1 MYKRTYGRVSF
12 AEVKQAWTEFS
23 SMLTNPTDVLVQV
36 FSHRTTEDYQT
47 YKYMVDLLN
56 QSHPP
61 HRQISYMHE
70 VD

>member
-1 MYKRTYGRVSF
+1 MYKRTYGCPSF
-12 AEVKQAWTEFS
+12 AEVKRLWTEFS

-36 FSHRTTEDYQT
+36 FSHRITEDYQT
-47 YKYMVDLLN
+47 YKHMVDLLN

-61 HRQISYMHE
+61 HRQISYMQE

>member
-1 MYKRTYGRVSF
+1 MYKRTHSHPSF
-12 AEVKQAWTEFS
+12 AEVTRLWTEFS
-23 SMLTNPTDVLVQV
+23 GMLTNPTDVLVQV

-61 HRQISYMHE
+61 HRQISYMQE